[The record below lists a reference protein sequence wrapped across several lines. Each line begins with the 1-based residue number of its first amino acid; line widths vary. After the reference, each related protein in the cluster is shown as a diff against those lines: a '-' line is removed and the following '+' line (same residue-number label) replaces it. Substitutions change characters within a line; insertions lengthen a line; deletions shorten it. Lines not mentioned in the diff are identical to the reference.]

1 MLGSEKWLDDV
12 FIRTK
17 KGRKSHELKFVSQNY
32 VIYFVKKKWTQL
44 HYKSVNAKNP
54 KKQKKTKKQ
63 LKKQEDIAFD
73 FFYIL

>member
-32 VIYFVKKKWTQL
+32 VIYFVKKKNQ
-44 HYKSVNAKNP
+44 HN
-54 KKQKKTKKQ
+54 
-63 LKKQEDIAFD
+63 
-73 FFYIL
+73 YITNQ

>member
-32 VIYFVKKKWTQL
+32 VIYFVKKKINTITLQIS
-44 HYKSVNAKNP
+44 KCKKPKEAEKN
-54 KKQKKTKKQ
+54 KKQ

>member
-17 KGRKSHELKFVSQNY
+17 KGRKSHALKFVSQNY
-32 VIYFVKKKWTQL
+32 VIYFVKKKSTQL